1 MLRILALELLFQTG
15 VGFRPKRL
23 KTPRYLHRAM
33 ARREDVERERVAT
46 ESDFDVIRHTVE
58 ILDSCREKGIRRLGI
73 SHLCSASTG
82 KLDSL
87 GSVFFDELLL
97 LPSEE

>member
-1 MLRILALELLFQTG
+1 MLRILALELLFQSG

-58 ILDSCREKGIRRLGI
+58 ILDSCREKGIRRLGV
-73 SHLCSASTG
+73 SDLRPPTSG
-82 KLDSL
+82 KLDAL
-87 GSVFFDELLL
+87 RGVLFDELLL